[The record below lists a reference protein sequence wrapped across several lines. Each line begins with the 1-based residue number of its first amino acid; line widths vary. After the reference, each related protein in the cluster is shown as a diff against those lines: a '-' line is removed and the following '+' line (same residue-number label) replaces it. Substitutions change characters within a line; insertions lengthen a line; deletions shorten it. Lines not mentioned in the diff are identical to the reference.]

1 MTVAKKIA
9 LSASPTWAD
18 VKNDYVLRY
27 EDHVIGRIR
36 LAGTGWEWHITVPM
50 AMPPWARGSAPN
62 LEDCKKAFAEAWGR
76 FLNETDPDRLE
87 RAWEL
92 GRAVE
97 LRRQRMEGVNKGEAC
112 QARPAATGDNGA

>member
-9 LSASPTWAD
+9 LNANPTWAD

-36 LAGTGWEWHITVPM
+36 LAETGWEWHITVPM
-50 AMPPWARGSAPN
+50 EMPAWARGSALN
-62 LEDCKKAFAEAWGR
+62 LEDCKKAFGEAWGR

-87 RAWEL
+87 RAWEFS
-92 GRAVE
+92 RAAE
-97 LRRQRMEGVNKGEAC
+97 QRHHGIEDADQGKA
-112 QARPAATGDNGA
+112 

>member
-50 AMPPWARGSAPN
+50 AMPAWARGSAPN
-62 LEDCKKAFAEAWGR
+62 LDDCKKAFAEAWGR
-76 FLNETDPDRLE
+76 FLSETDPERLE
-87 RAWEL
+87 RAWEFS
-92 GRAVE
+92 RAVE
-97 LRRQRMEGVNKGEAC
+97 LRRQRTDDANQGEA
-112 QARPAATGDNGA
+112 